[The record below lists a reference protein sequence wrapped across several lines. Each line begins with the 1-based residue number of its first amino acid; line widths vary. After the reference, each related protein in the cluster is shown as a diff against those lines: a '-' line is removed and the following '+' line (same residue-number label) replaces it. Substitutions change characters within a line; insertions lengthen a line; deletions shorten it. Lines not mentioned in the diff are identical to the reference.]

1 MSTTVT
7 LIIFGIAAYV
17 VLVAFVLALLTV
29 ARRADEAAKAAVEAE
44 VRRPRVPA
52 PRMGRF
58 TSREGEVGDR
68 ETTAGDAE
76 TRRRARS
83 PSGTGGRAR

>member
-7 LIIFGIAAYV
+7 LIVVGIAAYIV
-17 VLVAFVLALLTV
+17 FVAFVLALLTV
-29 ARRADEAAKAAVEAE
+29 ARRAGEAADAEAEAE
-44 VRRPRVPA
+44 VRHPHVPA
-52 PRMGRF
+52 PRTGRF
-58 TSREGEVGDR
+58 TSREGELGHG

-76 TRRRARS
+76 TGRRARS